1 MDDEW
6 TGPFTI
12 AEVCDKGLYLLKN
25 EHGKV
30 FKKLYNSIQLKTY
43 D

>member
-1 MDDEW
+1 MDNEC

-30 FKKLYNSIQLKTY
+30 LNFFI
-43 D
+43 